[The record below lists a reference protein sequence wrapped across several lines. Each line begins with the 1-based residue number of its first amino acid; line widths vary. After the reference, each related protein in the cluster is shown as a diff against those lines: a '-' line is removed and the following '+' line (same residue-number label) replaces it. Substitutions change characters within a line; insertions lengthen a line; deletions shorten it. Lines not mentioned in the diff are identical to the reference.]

1 MSLIAELKYPE
12 LEPSQR
18 KEILEQME
26 SILAESE
33 LESEMQEGSST
44 ASTITMVLRTHFG
57 LIKDQEEIWLM

>member
-1 MSLIAELKYPE
+1 LIAELKYPD
-12 LEPSQR
+12 LEPRQR

-44 ASTITMVLRTHFG
+44 ASRILWYFKLTS
-57 LIKDQEEIWLM
+57 D